1 MNLRFKNE
9 TSVPLEANS
18 GAYSKPCQTSKM
30 EVSTKIV
37 NGFSFLTI
45 FGKIPILDVW
55 HDSEFPCKPRKD
67 LREKHHLICL
77 TGS

>member
-1 MNLRFKNE
+1 MKHPYLWKLIQEHIQNLVKH
-9 TSVPLEANS
+9 P
-18 GAYSKPCQTSKM
+18 
-30 EVSTKIV
+30 
-37 NGFSFLTI
+37 I
-45 FGKIPILDVW
+45 FGKISILDVW